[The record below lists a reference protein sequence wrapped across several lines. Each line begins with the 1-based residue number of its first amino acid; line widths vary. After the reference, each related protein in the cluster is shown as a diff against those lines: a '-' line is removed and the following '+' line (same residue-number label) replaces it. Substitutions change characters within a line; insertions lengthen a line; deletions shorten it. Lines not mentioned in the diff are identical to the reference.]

1 MMRVVTIPLL
11 GAVLALASAVDAAEV
26 GDRAPNCSLVPI
38 GTAQHGIELSDYAGR
53 VVWLDF
59 WASWCGDCT
68 ESFPVF
74 DRIQRELGDRGLVV
88 IGVSL
93 DVERERAEAF
103 LAQHPV
109 GFLQTFDP
117 RIGDCARA
125 FDVAGM
131 PTSFVVD
138 AGGVVRRVHRGFR
151 RGEIEATR
159 DMVSDLLARSGAPGA
174 SAR

>member
-1 MMRVVTIPLL
+1 MRRAGVPALL
-11 GAVLALASAVDAAEV
+11 GALAIATAVGAAEV

-38 GTAQHGIELSDYAGR
+38 GAPQRGIELGDYAGR

-74 DRIQRELGDRGLVV
+74 DRMQRELGDRGLVV
-88 IGVSL
+88 IGVNL
-93 DVERERAEAF
+93 DIERGRAEAF

-117 RIGDCARA
+117 TIGDCARA

-159 DMVSDLLARSGAPGA
+159 DMVSDLLARSVDPAA